1 MCADGLDADILAR
14 QNYPILVLVAD
25 IECLCRSVVLE
36 ASPVYERHIANIWT
50 LANVDL
56 EFPNIARMRSAVLA
70 ERDLTYRGREPAIIS
85 LIVASLIESHQG
97 RDGRK
102 IARLAKRRMSHCL
115 SLAGLDSLEVFTMAG
130 LLVLR
135 PAFLV

>member
-85 LIVASLIESHQG
+85 LIVASLI
-97 RDGRK
+97 R
-102 IARLAKRRMSHCL
+102 IA
-115 SLAGLDSLEVFTMAG
+115 
-130 LLVLR
+130 
-135 PAFLV
+135 